1 VPRKPSIL
9 APGKRSERALTT
21 TEKRCKWRR
30 RLFDLAAGTTSNG
43 AGSIK
48 PKES

>member
-1 VPRKPSIL
+1 MPRKPPIL
-9 APGKRSERALTT
+9 APGKRHEGALTT
-21 TEKRCKWRR
+21 TENRCTRR
-30 RLFDLAAGTTSNG
+30 QRLFDLAAGTASNG

>member
-1 VPRKPSIL
+1 MPRKQSIL
-9 APGKRSERALTT
+9 APAKRQERALTT